1 VYRFSRSIYRE
12 LAPRIEGD
20 EVTRSTAR
28 NHLLEAS
35 EETIRRL
42 ATDRRYFA
50 RPART
55 LFNEIRDHFGLAEQV
70 HVYMVVDR
78 YLGLAIDF
86 IEALPEHLTL
96 DGQPRQC
103 PASTRKGTPCRRE
116 PRPGR
121 EYCPSH
127 RHLEENFGSPD
138 ELLTLSEPR

>member
-12 LAPRIEGD
+12 LAPRVQGD
-20 EVTRSTAR
+20 EVTCSTAR
-28 NHLLEAS
+28 NHILEAS

-42 ATDRRYFA
+42 ATDGRYFA
-50 RPART
+50 RPSRT

-78 YLGLAIDF
+78 YLGLAVEF
-86 IEALPEHLTL
+86 LEEFPEL

-103 PASTRKGTPCRRE
+103 PASTRKGTSCRRE

-127 RHLEENFGSPD
+127 RHLEEDFAPAD
-138 ELLTLSEPR
+138 ELLSLSEAR